1 MGILGGSAFMIS
13 KARKRQQSLNVG
25 NLISNRF
32 RCRLRNKITRIRR
45 RFAMCRRSAIVRSV
59 RPSARLS
66 RTWLGAGRMASAD
79 ISETQSDSRKAS
91 DLRAGAVDALERR
104 DDGDRLAA
112 LYGLTPKVENAIVAA
127 IRDGADDRARA
138 LVAPLHPADQADLLE
153 RLPRDRAAALV
164 RTLGDGL
171 DAETLAYLD
180 EGTRDEIVDVM
191 GMAALARQLPDLD
204 TDDAVN
210 IIEELEQDEIDDVLA
225 ALPAEDRVLVEE
237 GLAYPD
243 DSAGRMMQRELVTVP
258 SFWTVGQTIDFL
270 RSSQFSDAE
279 FYLIF
284 VVDPARNPI
293 GEVGLGR
300 LLCTP
305 RPRRISEIMEG
316 DFRKIPADM
325 DQEEVSI
332 LFRRYGMVSAPVVD
346 EHGRLIGM
354 ITIDDI
360 IDVIDEEA
368 EEDLMAL
375 AGVGESGVRSSLW
388 GTLQGRSSWLLINLL
403 TAVVASAVIG
413 LFDATIERLVALAVL
428 MPIIASMGGNA
439 GTQTVT
445 VAVRALALRQIDRDA
460 AASFVRREL
469 LVAVLNG
476 ILFAVLAAGISF
488 LWFRDQ
494 DIAAVMAVAM
504 FANMVVAG
512 LSGTLVPLGLVRA
525 GVDPAVASSVFITTI
540 TDVVGF
546 FVFLGLAALYLIQ

>member
-1 MGILGGSAFMIS
+1 
-13 KARKRQQSLNVG
+13 
-25 NLISNRF
+25 
-32 RCRLRNKITRIRR
+32 
-45 RFAMCRRSAIVRSV
+45 
-59 RPSARLS
+59 
-66 RTWLGAGRMASAD
+66 MASA
-79 ISETQSDSRKAS
+79 SNQQTPHHAEPTETVHAAD
-91 DLRAGAVDALERR
+91 RR

-112 LYGLTPKVENAIVAA
+112 LYGLTPKVESAIVAA
-127 IRDGADDRARA
+127 IASGAEDRARA

-153 RLPRDRAAALV
+153 RLPAPQAAALV

-171 DAETLAYLD
+171 DAETLAFLD
-180 EGTRDEIVDVM
+180 ESTRDEIVDVM
-191 GMAALARQLPDLD
+191 GVAALARQLPALD

-210 IIEELEQDEIDDVLA
+210 IIEELEQDEIEDVLA

-237 GLAYPD
+237 GLAYPT
-243 DSAGRMMQRELVTVP
+243 DSAGRMMQREIVTVP

-270 RSSQFSDAE
+270 RSSPFGDTD

-284 VVDPARNPI
+284 VVDPARSPI
-293 GEVGLGR
+293 GEVSLGK

-305 RPRRISEIMEG
+305 RPRRVGEIMQG

-325 DQEEVSI
+325 DQEEVAI

-346 EHGRLIGM
+346 EHGRLIGV
-354 ITIDDI
+354 ITIDDVI
-360 IDVIDEEA
+360 GVIDEEA

-375 AGVGESGVRSSLW
+375 AGVGEANVRSSLW
-388 GTLQGRSSWLLINLL
+388 ETLQGRTSWLLINLL
-403 TAVVASAVIG
+403 TAILASAVIG

-428 MPIIASMGGNA
+428 MPIVASMGGNA

-460 AASFVRREL
+460 ASSFVKREL
-469 LVAVLNG
+469 GVAILNG
-476 ILFAVLAAGISF
+476 IVFAVLAASISF

-504 FANMVVAG
+504 FANLVVAG
-512 LSGTLVPLGLVRA
+512 LSGTLVPLGLVRI

-546 FVFLGLAALYLIQ
+546 FVFLGLAALYLIP

>member
-1 MGILGGSAFMIS
+1 
-13 KARKRQQSLNVG
+13 
-25 NLISNRF
+25 
-32 RCRLRNKITRIRR
+32 
-45 RFAMCRRSAIVRSV
+45 
-59 RPSARLS
+59 
-66 RTWLGAGRMASAD
+66 MASPTSQNKQAK
-79 ISETQSDSRKAS
+79 E
-91 DLRAGAVDALERR
+91 LRAEAVDAPERR

-112 LYGLTPKVENAIVAA
+112 LYGLTPKVESAIVAA
-127 IRDGADDRARA
+127 IRDGSEDRARA
-138 LVAPLHPADQADLLE
+138 LMAPLHPADQADLLE
-153 RLPRDRAAALV
+153 RLPPARAAALV
-164 RTLGDGL
+164 QILGDGL
-171 DAETLAYLD
+171 DAETLAYLH
-180 EGTRDEIVDVM
+180 ENTRDEIVDVI

-210 IIEELEQDEIDDVLA
+210 IIEELEQDEIEDVLA

-270 RSSQFSDAE
+270 RSSKFTDTE

-293 GEVGLGR
+293 GEVSLAR

-305 RPRRISEIMEG
+305 RPRRISEIMDG

-375 AGVGESGVRSSLW
+375 AGVGDSNVRSSLW
-388 GTLQGRSSWLLINLL
+388 ETLQGRSSWLLINLL

-428 MPIIASMGGNA
+428 MPIVASMGGNA

-445 VAVRALALRQIDRDA
+445 VAVRAIALRQIDRDA

-469 LVAVLNG
+469 VVAVLNG
-476 ILFAVLAAGISF
+476 VLFAVLAAGISF
-488 LWFRDQ
+488 LWFRDEE
-494 DIAAVMAVAM
+494 IALVMAVAM

-546 FVFLGLAALYLIQ
+546 FVFLGLAALYLIP

>member
-1 MGILGGSAFMIS
+1 
-13 KARKRQQSLNVG
+13 
-25 NLISNRF
+25 
-32 RCRLRNKITRIRR
+32 
-45 RFAMCRRSAIVRSV
+45 
-59 RPSARLS
+59 
-66 RTWLGAGRMASAD
+66 MAATD
-79 ISETQSDSRKAS
+79 HQKGQESETQSDSVEK
-91 DLRAGAVDALERR
+91 R

-112 LYGLTPKVENAIVAA
+112 LYGLTPKVESAIVTA
-127 IRDGADDRARA
+127 ISTGAEDRARA
-138 LVAPLHPADQADLLE
+138 LLAPLHPADQADLLE
-153 RLPRDRAAALV
+153 RLPPFRAAELV
-164 RTLGDGL
+164 RILGDSL
-171 DAETLAYLD
+171 DAETLIYLD
-180 EGTRDEIVDVM
+180 ENTRDEIVDVM
-191 GMAALARQLPDLD
+191 GMEALARQLPDLE

-237 GLAYPD
+237 GLAYPE
-243 DSAGRMMQRELVTVP
+243 DSAGRMMQREIVTVP
-258 SFWTVGQTIDFL
+258 SFWTVGRTIDFL
-270 RSSQFSDAE
+270 RSSRFSDTQ

-284 VVDPARNPI
+284 VIDPSRNPI
-293 GEVGLGR
+293 GEISLGR

-305 RPRRISEIMEG
+305 RPRRVSEIMEG

-325 DQEEVSI
+325 DQEEVAI

-354 ITIDDI
+354 ITIDDV

-375 AGVGESGVRSSLW
+375 AGVGEANLRSSLLE
-388 GTLQGRSSWLLINLL
+388 TLQGRSSWLLINLV
-403 TAVVASAVIG
+403 TAIVASAVIG

-428 MPIIASMGGNA
+428 MPIVASMGGNA

-469 LVAVLNG
+469 SVAVLNG
-476 ILFAVLAAGISF
+476 ILFAALAAAISF
-488 LWFRDQ
+488 LWFRDP
-494 DIAAVMAVAM
+494 DIALVMAVAM
-504 FANMVVAG
+504 FANLVVAG

-546 FVFLGLAALYLIQ
+546 FVFLGLAALYLVH

>member
-1 MGILGGSAFMIS
+1 
-13 KARKRQQSLNVG
+13 
-25 NLISNRF
+25 
-32 RCRLRNKITRIRR
+32 
-45 RFAMCRRSAIVRSV
+45 
-59 RPSARLS
+59 
-66 RTWLGAGRMASAD
+66 MAAAEHQNGQET
-79 ISETQSDSRKAS
+79 ETQAESVEK
-91 DLRAGAVDALERR
+91 R

-112 LYGLTPKVENAIVAA
+112 LYGLTPKVESAIVTA
-127 IRDGADDRARA
+127 ISTGAEDRARA
-138 LVAPLHPADQADLLE
+138 LLAPLHPADQADLLE
-153 RLPRDRAAALV
+153 RLPPFRAAELV
-164 RTLGDGL
+164 GILGDSL
-171 DAETLAYLD
+171 DAETLTYLD
-180 EGTRDEIVDVM
+180 ENTRDEIVDVM
-191 GMAALARQLPDLD
+191 GMEALARQLPDLE

-237 GLAYPD
+237 GLAYPE
-243 DSAGRMMQRELVTVP
+243 DSAGRMMQREIVTVP
-258 SFWTVGQTIDFL
+258 SFWTVGRTIDFL
-270 RSSQFSDAE
+270 RTSRFSDTQ

-284 VVDPARNPI
+284 VIDPSRNPI
-293 GEVGLGR
+293 GEISLGR

-305 RPRRISEIMEG
+305 RPRRVSEIMEG

-325 DQEEVSI
+325 DQEEVAI

-354 ITIDDI
+354 ITIDDV

-375 AGVGESGVRSSLW
+375 AGVGEANLRSSLLE
-388 GTLQGRSSWLLINLL
+388 TLQGRSSWLLINLV
-403 TAVVASAVIG
+403 TAIVASAVIG

-428 MPIIASMGGNA
+428 MPIVASMGGNA

-469 LVAVLNG
+469 SVAVLNG
-476 ILFAVLAAGISF
+476 ILFAALAAAISF
-488 LWFRDQ
+488 LWFRDP
-494 DIAAVMAVAM
+494 DIALVMAVAM
-504 FANMVVAG
+504 FANLVVAG

-546 FVFLGLAALYLIQ
+546 FVFLGLAALYLVH

>member
-1 MGILGGSAFMIS
+1 
-13 KARKRQQSLNVG
+13 
-25 NLISNRF
+25 
-32 RCRLRNKITRIRR
+32 
-45 RFAMCRRSAIVRSV
+45 
-59 RPSARLS
+59 
-66 RTWLGAGRMASAD
+66 MASAKKLK
-79 ISETQSDSRKAS
+79 TQTLKTQAQH
-91 DLRAGAVDALERR
+91 AEAVERR

-112 LYGLTPKVENAIVAA
+112 LYGLTPKVESAIVAA
-127 IRDGADDRARA
+127 ISGGAEDRARA

-153 RLPRDRAAALV
+153 RLPPAQAAELV
-164 RTLGDGL
+164 RILGDSL
-171 DAETLAYLD
+171 DAETLTYLD
-180 EGTRDEIVDVM
+180 EATRDEIVDVM
-191 GMAALARQLPDLD
+191 GMAPLPRQLPDLD

-237 GLAYPD
+237 GLAYPE
-243 DSAGRMMQRELVTVP
+243 DSAGRMMQREIVTVP
-258 SFWTVGQTIDFL
+258 SFWTVGRTIDFL
-270 RSSQFSDAE
+270 RSSQFSDTQ

-284 VVDPARNPI
+284 VIDPSRNPI
-293 GEVGLGR
+293 GEISLGR

-305 RPRRISEIMEG
+305 RPRRVSEIMTV

-354 ITIDDI
+354 ITIDDV

-375 AGVGESGVRSSLW
+375 AGVGESNVRSSLLE
-388 GTLQGRSSWLLINLL
+388 TLQGRSSWLLINLV
-403 TAVVASAVIG
+403 TAIVASAVIG

-428 MPIIASMGGNA
+428 MPIVASMGGNA

-469 LVAVLNG
+469 AVAVMNG
-476 ILFAVLAAGISF
+476 ILFAVLAAAISF
-488 LWFRDQ
+488 LWFRDA
-494 DIAAVMAVAM
+494 DIAVVMAVAM

-546 FVFLGLAALYLIQ
+546 FVFLGLAALYLVH

>member
-1 MGILGGSAFMIS
+1 
-13 KARKRQQSLNVG
+13 
-25 NLISNRF
+25 
-32 RCRLRNKITRIRR
+32 
-45 RFAMCRRSAIVRSV
+45 
-59 RPSARLS
+59 
-66 RTWLGAGRMASAD
+66 MASAKKPT
-79 ISETQSDSRKAS
+79 TQPNERPADNRLADDRKA
-91 DLRAGAVDALERR
+91 DQVEPVDKRE
-104 DDGDRLAA
+104 DGDRLAA
-112 LYGLTPKVENAIVAA
+112 LYGLTPKVESAIATAVQG
-127 IRDGADDRARA
+127 GANDRARA

-153 RLPRDRAAALV
+153 RLPPAQAAELV
-164 RTLGDGL
+164 RMLGDSL
-171 DAETLAYLD
+171 DAETLIYLD
-180 EGTRDEIVDVM
+180 ENTRDEIVDVM
-191 GMAALARQLPDLD
+191 GMEALARQLPDLE

-210 IIEELEQDEIDDVLA
+210 IIEELEQDEIDNVLA

-237 GLAYPD
+237 GLAYPE
-243 DSAGRMMQRELVTVP
+243 DSAGRMMQREIVTVP
-258 SFWTVGQTIDFL
+258 SFWTVGRTIDFL
-270 RSSQFSDAE
+270 RSSQFSDTQ

-284 VVDPARNPI
+284 VIDPSRNPI
-293 GEVGLGR
+293 GEISLGR

-305 RPRRISEIMEG
+305 RPRRVSEIMEG

-375 AGVGESGVRSSLW
+375 AGVGESNVRSSLLE
-388 GTLQGRSSWLLINLL
+388 TLQGRSSWLLINLV
-403 TAVVASAVIG
+403 TAIVASAVIG

-428 MPIIASMGGNA
+428 MPIVASMGGNA

-469 LVAVLNG
+469 AVAALNG
-476 ILFAVLAAGISF
+476 ILFAALAAAISF
-488 LWFRDQ
+488 LWFRDP
-494 DIAAVMAVAM
+494 DIALVMAVAM

-546 FVFLGLAALYLIQ
+546 FVFLGLAALYLVP

>member
-1 MGILGGSAFMIS
+1 MVTENTDS
-13 KARKRQQSLNVG
+13 
-25 NLISNRF
+25 
-32 RCRLRNKITRIRR
+32 
-45 RFAMCRRSAIVRSV
+45 
-59 RPSARLS
+59 
-66 RTWLGAGRMASAD
+66 GRAS
-79 ISETQSDSRKAS
+79 E
-91 DLRAGAVDALERR
+91 LRAKAADALDRR
-104 DDGDRLAA
+104 DDSNRLAA
-112 LYGLTPKVENAIVAA
+112 LYGLTPKVESAIVAA
-127 IRDGADDRARA
+127 IREGAEDRCRA

-153 RLPRDRAAALV
+153 RLPKPQSAALV
-164 RTLGDGL
+164 RMLGDGL
-171 DAETLAYLD
+171 DAEALAYLG
-180 EGTRDEIVDVM
+180 ETTRDEIVDVM

-210 IIEELEQDEIDDVLA
+210 IIEELEQDEINDVLA

-243 DSAGRMMQRELVTVP
+243 DSAGRMMQREIVTVP

-270 RSSQFSDAE
+270 RSSKFSDTE

-375 AGVGESGVRSSLW
+375 AGVGESNVRSSLLE
-388 GTLQGRSSWLLINLL
+388 TLQGRSSWLLINLL
-403 TAVVASAVIG
+403 TAILASAVIG
-413 LFDATIERLVALAVL
+413 LFDATIERIVALAVL
-428 MPIIASMGGNA
+428 MPIVASMGGNA
-439 GTQTVT
+439 GTQTLTIT
-445 VAVRALALRQIDRDA
+445 VRSLATQEISALNA
-460 AASFVRREL
+460 ARVVYREL
-469 LVAVLNG
+469 GIGLLNG
-476 ILFAVLAAGISF
+476 ILFAIVTGAVGMVWFRDTTLGVVLAAAMIVNLIVAALAGI
-488 LWFRDQ
+488 L
-494 DIAAVMAVAM
+494 I
-504 FANMVVAG
+504 
-512 LSGTLVPLGLVRA
+512 PLGLDRA
-525 GVDPAVASSVFITTI
+525 GIDPAIASSVFVTTV

-546 FVFLGLAALYLIQ
+546 LAFLGFATLFLLD

>member
-1 MGILGGSAFMIS
+1 
-13 KARKRQQSLNVG
+13 
-25 NLISNRF
+25 
-32 RCRLRNKITRIRR
+32 
-45 RFAMCRRSAIVRSV
+45 
-59 RPSARLS
+59 
-66 RTWLGAGRMASAD
+66 MAAAEHQNGQET
-79 ISETQSDSRKAS
+79 ETQAESVEK
-91 DLRAGAVDALERR
+91 R

-112 LYGLTPKVENAIVAA
+112 LYGLTPKVESAIVTA
-127 IRDGADDRARA
+127 ISTGAEDRARA
-138 LVAPLHPADQADLLE
+138 LLAPLHPADQADLLE
-153 RLPRDRAAALV
+153 RLPPFRAAELV
-164 RTLGDGL
+164 GILGDSL
-171 DAETLAYLD
+171 DAETLTYLD
-180 EGTRDEIVDVM
+180 ENTRDEIVDVM
-191 GMAALARQLPDLD
+191 GMEALARQLPDLE

-237 GLAYPD
+237 GLAYPE
-243 DSAGRMMQRELVTVP
+243 DSAGRMMQREIVTVP
-258 SFWTVGQTIDFL
+258 SFWTVGRAIDFL
-270 RSSQFSDAE
+270 RSSRFSDTQ

-284 VVDPARNPI
+284 VIDPSRNPI
-293 GEVGLGR
+293 GEISLGR

-305 RPRRISEIMEG
+305 RPRRVSEIMEG

-325 DQEEVSI
+325 DQEEVAI

-354 ITIDDI
+354 ITIDDV

-375 AGVGESGVRSSLW
+375 AGVGEANLRSSLLE
-388 GTLQGRSSWLLINLL
+388 TLQGRSSWLLINLV
-403 TAVVASAVIG
+403 TAIVASAVIG

-428 MPIIASMGGNA
+428 MPIVASMGGNA

-469 LVAVLNG
+469 SVAVLNG
-476 ILFAVLAAGISF
+476 ILFAALAAAISF
-488 LWFRDQ
+488 LWFRDP
-494 DIAAVMAVAM
+494 DIALVMAVAM
-504 FANMVVAG
+504 FANLVVAG

-546 FVFLGLAALYLIQ
+546 FVFLGLAALYLVH

>member
-1 MGILGGSAFMIS
+1 
-13 KARKRQQSLNVG
+13 
-25 NLISNRF
+25 
-32 RCRLRNKITRIRR
+32 
-45 RFAMCRRSAIVRSV
+45 
-59 RPSARLS
+59 
-66 RTWLGAGRMASAD
+66 MASAQKLN
-79 ISETQSDSRKAS
+79 SQNKDSKA
-91 DLRAGAVDALERR
+91 DLVAPVDKR

-112 LYGLTPKVENAIVAA
+112 LYGLTPKVESAIVTAVST
-127 IRDGADDRARA
+127 GAEDRARA

-153 RLPRDRAAALV
+153 RLPPFRAAELV
-164 RTLGDGL
+164 RILGDNL
-171 DAETLAYLD
+171 DAETLTYLD
-180 EGTRDEIVDVM
+180 ENTRDEIVDVM
-191 GMAALARQLPDLD
+191 GMEALARQLPDLE

-237 GLAYPD
+237 GLAYPE
-243 DSAGRMMQRELVTVP
+243 DSAGRMMQREIVTVP
-258 SFWTVGQTIDFL
+258 SFWTVGRTIDFL
-270 RSSQFSDAE
+270 RSSQFSDTQ

-284 VVDPARNPI
+284 VIDPSRNPI
-293 GEVGLGR
+293 GEISLGR

-305 RPRRISEIMEG
+305 RPRRVSEIMEG

-332 LFRRYGMVSAPVVD
+332 LFRRYGMVSAPVID

-375 AGVGESGVRSSLW
+375 AGVGDTNVRSSLIE
-388 GTLQGRSSWLLINLL
+388 TLQGRSSWLLINLV
-403 TAVVASAVIG
+403 TAIVASAVIG

-428 MPIIASMGGNA
+428 MPIVASMGGNA

-469 LVAVLNG
+469 AVAILNG
-476 ILFAVLAAGISF
+476 ILFAALAAAISF
-488 LWFRDQ
+488 LWFRDA
-494 DIAAVMAVAM
+494 DIALVMAVAM

-546 FVFLGLAALYLIQ
+546 FVFLGLAALYLVH

>member
-1 MGILGGSAFMIS
+1 
-13 KARKRQQSLNVG
+13 
-25 NLISNRF
+25 
-32 RCRLRNKITRIRR
+32 
-45 RFAMCRRSAIVRSV
+45 
-59 RPSARLS
+59 
-66 RTWLGAGRMASAD
+66 MASAKKPT
-79 ISETQSDSRKAS
+79 TQPNERPADNRLADDRKA
-91 DLRAGAVDALERR
+91 DQVEPVDKRE
-104 DDGDRLAA
+104 DGDRLAA
-112 LYGLTPKVENAIVAA
+112 LYGLTPKVESAIATAVQG
-127 IRDGADDRARA
+127 GANDRARA

-153 RLPRDRAAALV
+153 RLLPAQAAELV
-164 RTLGDGL
+164 RMLGDSL
-171 DAETLAYLD
+171 DAETLIYLD
-180 EGTRDEIVDVM
+180 ENTRDEIVDVM
-191 GMAALARQLPDLD
+191 GMEALARQLPDLE

-210 IIEELEQDEIDDVLA
+210 IIEELEQDEIDNVLA

-237 GLAYPD
+237 GLAYPE
-243 DSAGRMMQRELVTVP
+243 DSAGRMMQREIVTVP
-258 SFWTVGQTIDFL
+258 SFWTVGRTIDFL
-270 RSSQFSDAE
+270 RSSQFSDTQ

-284 VVDPARNPI
+284 VIDPSRNPI
-293 GEVGLGR
+293 GEISLGR

-305 RPRRISEIMEG
+305 RPRRVSEIMEG

-375 AGVGESGVRSSLW
+375 AGVGESNVRSSLLE
-388 GTLQGRSSWLLINLL
+388 TLQGRSSWLLINLV
-403 TAVVASAVIG
+403 TAIVASAVIG

-428 MPIIASMGGNA
+428 MPIVASMGGNA

-469 LVAVLNG
+469 AVAALNG
-476 ILFAVLAAGISF
+476 ILFAALAGAISF
-488 LWFRDQ
+488 LWFRDP
-494 DIAAVMAVAM
+494 DIALVMAVAM

-546 FVFLGLAALYLIQ
+546 FVFLGLAALYLVP

>member
-1 MGILGGSAFMIS
+1 
-13 KARKRQQSLNVG
+13 
-25 NLISNRF
+25 
-32 RCRLRNKITRIRR
+32 
-45 RFAMCRRSAIVRSV
+45 
-59 RPSARLS
+59 
-66 RTWLGAGRMASAD
+66 MASAKKPT
-79 ISETQSDSRKAS
+79 TQPNERPADNRLADDRKA
-91 DLRAGAVDALERR
+91 DQVEPVDKRE
-104 DDGDRLAA
+104 DGDRLAA
-112 LYGLTPKVENAIVAA
+112 LYGLTPKVESAIATAVQG
-127 IRDGADDRARA
+127 GANDRARA

-153 RLPRDRAAALV
+153 RLPPAQAAELV
-164 RTLGDGL
+164 RMLGDSL
-171 DAETLAYLD
+171 DAETLIYLD
-180 EGTRDEIVDVM
+180 ENTRDEIVDVM
-191 GMAALARQLPDLD
+191 GMEALARQLPDLE

-210 IIEELEQDEIDDVLA
+210 IIEELEQDEIDNVLA

-237 GLAYPD
+237 GLAYPE
-243 DSAGRMMQRELVTVP
+243 DSAGRMMQREIVTVP
-258 SFWTVGQTIDFL
+258 SFWTVGRTIDFL
-270 RSSQFSDAE
+270 RSSQFSDTQ

-284 VVDPARNPI
+284 VIDPSRNPI
-293 GEVGLGR
+293 GEISLGR

-305 RPRRISEIMEG
+305 RPRRVSEIMEG

-375 AGVGESGVRSSLW
+375 AGVGEPNVRSSLLE
-388 GTLQGRSSWLLINLL
+388 TLQGRSSWLLINLV
-403 TAVVASAVIG
+403 TAIVASAVIG

-428 MPIIASMGGNA
+428 MPIVASMGGNA

-469 LVAVLNG
+469 AVAALNG
-476 ILFAVLAAGISF
+476 ILFAALAAAISF
-488 LWFRDQ
+488 LWFRDP
-494 DIAAVMAVAM
+494 DIALVMAVAM

-546 FVFLGLAALYLIQ
+546 FVFLGLAALYLVP

>member
-1 MGILGGSAFMIS
+1 M
-13 KARKRQQSLNVG
+13 
-25 NLISNRF
+25 
-32 RCRLRNKITRIRR
+32 
-45 RFAMCRRSAIVRSV
+45 
-59 RPSARLS
+59 
-66 RTWLGAGRMASAD
+66 
-79 ISETQSDSRKAS
+79 
-91 DLRAGAVDALERR
+91 LRADKMVTEYTDSKRASELRAEAVDASNRR
-104 DDGDRLAA
+104 DESNRLAA
-112 LYGLTPKVENAIVAA
+112 LYGLTPKVESAIFAA
-127 IRDGADDRARA
+127 IRAEAEDRCRA

-153 RLPRDRAAALV
+153 RLSKQQSAALV
-164 RTLGDGL
+164 RMLGDGL
-171 DAETLAYLD
+171 DAEVLAYLS
-180 EGTRDEIVDVM
+180 ETTRDEIVDVM
-191 GMAALARQLPDLD
+191 GMAALARQIPDLD

-210 IIEELEQDEIDDVLA
+210 IIEELEQGEIDDVLA
-225 ALPAEDRVLVEE
+225 ALPAEDRILVEE
-237 GLAYPD
+237 GLAYPN
-243 DSAGRMMQRELVTVP
+243 DSAGRMMQREIVTVP

-270 RSSQFSDAE
+270 RSSEFSDTE

-293 GEVGLGR
+293 GEVGLAR

-305 RPRRISEIMEG
+305 RPRRISEIMQG

-346 EHGRLIGM
+346 EYGRLIGM

-375 AGVGESGVRSSLW
+375 AGVGESNVRSSLLE
-388 GTLQGRSSWLLINLL
+388 TLHGRSSWLLINLL
-403 TAVVASAVIG
+403 TAILASAVIG
-413 LFDATIERLVALAVL
+413 LFDATIERVVALAVL
-428 MPIIASMGGNA
+428 MPIVASMGGNA

-445 VAVRALALRQIDRDA
+445 VAVRALALRQIDGNA

-469 LVAVLNG
+469 AVAVLNG
-476 ILFAVLAAGISF
+476 ILFAALAAGISF
-488 LWFRDQ
+488 LWFRDP
-494 DIAAVMAVAM
+494 DIATVMAVAM

-546 FVFLGLAALYLIQ
+546 LVFLGLAALYLFQ

>member
-1 MGILGGSAFMIS
+1 
-13 KARKRQQSLNVG
+13 
-25 NLISNRF
+25 
-32 RCRLRNKITRIRR
+32 
-45 RFAMCRRSAIVRSV
+45 
-59 RPSARLS
+59 
-66 RTWLGAGRMASAD
+66 MASAKKPT
-79 ISETQSDSRKAS
+79 TQPYNKSADNNVANDR
-91 DLRAGAVDALERR
+91 LVDQVEPVDKRE
-104 DDGDRLAA
+104 DGDRLAA
-112 LYGLTPKVENAIVAA
+112 LYGLTPKVESAIATAVQG
-127 IRDGADDRARA
+127 GANDRARA

-153 RLPRDRAAALV
+153 RLPPAQAAELV
-164 RTLGDGL
+164 RMLGDSL
-171 DAETLAYLD
+171 DAETLIYLD
-180 EGTRDEIVDVM
+180 ENTRDEIVDVM
-191 GMAALARQLPDLD
+191 GMEALARQLPDLE

-237 GLAYPD
+237 GLAYPE
-243 DSAGRMMQRELVTVP
+243 DSAGRMMQREIVTVP
-258 SFWTVGQTIDFL
+258 SFWTVGRTIDFL
-270 RSSQFSDAE
+270 RSSQFSDTQ

-284 VVDPARNPI
+284 VIDPSRNPI
-293 GEVGLGR
+293 GEISLGR

-305 RPRRISEIMEG
+305 RPRRVSEIMEG

-375 AGVGESGVRSSLW
+375 AGVGESNVRSSLLE
-388 GTLQGRSSWLLINLL
+388 TLQGRSSWLLINLV
-403 TAVVASAVIG
+403 TAIVASAVIG

-428 MPIIASMGGNA
+428 MPIVASMGGNA

-469 LVAVLNG
+469 AVAALNG
-476 ILFAVLAAGISF
+476 ILFAALAAAISF
-488 LWFRDQ
+488 LWFRDP
-494 DIAAVMAVAM
+494 DIALVMAVAM

-546 FVFLGLAALYLIQ
+546 FVFLGLAALYLVP

>member
-1 MGILGGSAFMIS
+1 
-13 KARKRQQSLNVG
+13 
-25 NLISNRF
+25 
-32 RCRLRNKITRIRR
+32 
-45 RFAMCRRSAIVRSV
+45 
-59 RPSARLS
+59 
-66 RTWLGAGRMASAD
+66 MASAKKPT
-79 ISETQSDSRKAS
+79 TQPNERPADNRLADDRKA
-91 DLRAGAVDALERR
+91 DQVEPVDKRE
-104 DDGDRLAA
+104 DGDRLAA
-112 LYGLTPKVENAIVAA
+112 LYGLTPKVESAIATAVQG
-127 IRDGADDRARA
+127 GANDRARS

-153 RLPRDRAAALV
+153 RLPPAQAAELV
-164 RTLGDGL
+164 RMLGDSL
-171 DAETLAYLD
+171 DAETLIYLD
-180 EGTRDEIVDVM
+180 ENTRDEIVDVM
-191 GMAALARQLPDLD
+191 GMEALARQLPDLE

-237 GLAYPD
+237 GLAYPE
-243 DSAGRMMQRELVTVP
+243 DSAGRMMQREIVTVP
-258 SFWTVGQTIDFL
+258 SFWTVGRTIDFL
-270 RSSQFSDAE
+270 RSSQFSDTQ

-284 VVDPARNPI
+284 VIDPSRNPI
-293 GEVGLGR
+293 GEISLGR

-305 RPRRISEIMEG
+305 RPRRVSEIMEG

-375 AGVGESGVRSSLW
+375 AGVGESNVRSSLRETW
-388 GTLQGRSSWLLINLL
+388 HGRSSWLLINRV
-403 TAVVASAVIG
+403 TALVASAVLG

-428 MPIIASMGGNA
+428 MPIVASMGGNA

-469 LVAVLNG
+469 AVAALNG
-476 ILFAVLAAGISF
+476 ILFAALAAAISF
-488 LWFRDQ
+488 LWFRDP
-494 DIAAVMAVAM
+494 DIALVMAVAM

-546 FVFLGLAALYLIQ
+546 FVFLGLAALYLVH